1 MQKEVTMNQERF
13 WTKSYDEGLADLD
26 PAKWEKCYTDMLEPV
41 FRDFPDKTALYFMG
55 VEISYKDLNRYSARF
70 ANMLRSCGL
79 KKGDVVGINL
89 PNIPEYVIAALGT
102 YRAGCVVSGV
112 SPLLSAEEMEYQLK
126 DSNARGLVTLDAI
139 FAGRLVGISDRLP
152 ELKVVTTASVGG
164 FLPGI
169 KRFLGK
175 LLGKIPKGKVIPLA
189 DKTVNDFI
197 KVIRS
202 DKYSD
207 QAPQLDMTP
216 DDLSCLQYTGGTT
229 GDPKG
234 AMLSHRNLVCDI
246 FLLQHWL
253 GWDRG
258 GGTILSGFPF
268 FHIAGLQI
276 MVNSMSLGWALIL
289 IPNPRDTDHI
299 CGELEKYK
307 PEVMVN
313 VPSLY
318 QLLVANPKFKT
329 LDHTNLGTCICAAAA
344 YPEESQK
351 ELENIVGKGKLLEC
365 YGMTET
371 SPITV
376 MNPSKGPK
384 KLGTIGLPIT
394 NTDLKLVDPGTGETV
409 APGEPGEICVKGDMV
424 MKGYH
429 GKPEQTALVIDADGY
444 MHTGDV
450 AVQDDAGY
458 LRIVDRTKD
467 MLIVGGFKVFSKKVE
482 DVLTGHPAIEAMAI
496 VGLPNPDRPGSELV
510 KAFVHI
516 MPGYDYGGNKDALQQ
531 ELTEFAREKLAPYE
545 VPKII
550 EFIEEMPLTT
560 VGKIDKKVLRVRDAK

>member
-1 MQKEVTMNQERF
+1 MNPERF
-13 WTKSYDEGLADLD
+13 WTKSYDEGLTDMD
-26 PAKWEKCYTDMLEPV
+26 PAQWEKCYTNLLEPI
-41 FRDFPDKTALYFMG
+41 FRDFADKTALYFMG
-55 VEISYKDLNRYSARF
+55 VEVSFGDLDRYSGRF
-70 ANMLRSCGL
+70 ANMLRACGL
-79 KKGDVVGINL
+79 EKGDVVGINL

-112 SPLLSAEEMEYQLK
+112 SPLLSAEEMAYQLK
-126 DSNARGLVTLDAI
+126 DANARGLVTLDAI
-139 FAGRLVGISDRLP
+139 FAGRLTGIADKLP
-152 ELKVVTTASVGG
+152 GLKVVTTASVGG

-169 KRFLGK
+169 KRFFGK
-175 LLGKIPKGKVIPLA
+175 LLGKIPKGKVTPLA
-189 DKTVNDFI
+189 DKTVNDFSE
-197 KVIRS
+197 VIRS
-202 DKYSD
+202 GIYPPE
-207 QAPQLDMTP
+207 APQTDLTP

-234 AMLSHRNLVCDI
+234 AMLSHRNLVCDT
-246 FLLQHWL
+246 LLIQHWL
-253 GWDRG
+253 GWARG
-258 GGTILSGFPF
+258 DGKILSGFPF

-276 MVNSMSLGWALIL
+276 MVNSISLGWPLIL

-299 CGELEKYK
+299 CGEIEKYK

-318 QLLVANPKFKT
+318 QLLAANPRFKT
-329 LDHTNLGTCICAAAA
+329 LDHTNLKTCICAAAA

-351 ELENIVGKGKLLEC
+351 ELENIVGQGKLLEG

-376 MNPSKGPK
+376 LNPSKGLK
-384 KLGTIGLPIT
+384 KLGSIGLPIT

-409 APGEPGEICVKGDMV
+409 VRGEPGEICVKGDMV

-429 GKPEQTALVIDADGY
+429 NKPEQTALVIDADGY

-467 MLIVGGFKVFSKKVE
+467 MVIVGGFKVFSKKVE
-482 DVLTGHPAIEAMAI
+482 DVLTEHPAIEMMAI

-510 KAFVHI
+510 KAFVRI
-516 MPGYDYGGNKDALQQ
+516 MPGYDYGGDEDALAG
-531 ELTEFAREKLAPYE
+531 ELTEFARKKLAPYE
-545 VPKII
+545 VPKIM
-550 EFIEEMPLTT
+550 EFLEEMPLTA
-560 VGKIDKKVLRVRDAK
+560 VGKIDKKVLRVRVDR